1 MVYIMNISTKKIV
14 CVVFI
19 FYFFL
24 LPSGAFA
31 DLYQW
36 QDEKGDIHVVDDILL
51 VPPKYKD
58 KVKAL
63 KAKPSEQEPSS
74 SQPLIQP
81 PKPSEPPAKQQEELY
96 GDYPLEWWKRE
107 FDARK
112 KEIGELEKTT
122 EEEKNFIV
130 DYERGR
136 RLYRLYS
143 KEDIEKYETYK
154 KNLPDNESQLN
165 KLKSDME
172 ELRRKAQIYGVPR
185 EVRE

>member
-1 MVYIMNISTKKIV
+1 M
-14 CVVFI
+14 
-19 FYFFL
+19 
-24 LPSGAFA
+24 FA

-63 KAKPSEQEPSS
+63 KAKPSEQGPSS

-81 PKPSEPPAKQQEELY
+81 PKPSEPPAKQQNELY

-112 KEIGELEKTT
+112 KEIGELEKTI

-154 KNLPDNESQLN
+154 NNLPDNENQRN
-165 KLKSDME
+165 KLKSDLE
-172 ELRRKAQIYGVPR
+172 EFRRKAQTYGVPR